1 MAANQEGPS
10 PGEQVARLYEQAE
23 AEAAKASESLVGSR
37 GFASLLGQVAENAA
51 ALTRLGND
59 AMDLVL
65 RNLRVA
71 GRRDIIRL
79 ARQLART
86 EDKLERVLQEL
97 EELRDQVERRDGRAA
112 PARGG
117 GGARSA
123 RSTGRRAAGGNSR
136 GNRRSAPADS
146 SAASS
151 KEREAPR

>member
-146 SAASS
+146 SAVSS